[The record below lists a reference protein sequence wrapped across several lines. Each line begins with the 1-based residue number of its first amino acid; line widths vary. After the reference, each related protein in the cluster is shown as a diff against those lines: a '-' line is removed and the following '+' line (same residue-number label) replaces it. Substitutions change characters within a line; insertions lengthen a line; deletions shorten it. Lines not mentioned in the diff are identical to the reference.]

1 MKQNLE
7 NAILLE
13 FSDSGHAAFYQN
25 YETFLAK
32 AIAFLAQ

>member
-7 NAILLE
+7 NAVLGE

-25 YETFLAK
+25 HDAFLTK
-32 AIAFLAQ
+32 ALAFLAQ